1 MIVVNRDG
9 SEHAALEAFKRGAAD
24 CVVAGEEFADVLP
37 VVALEQIQRWR
48 AARDQGVAERR
59 IRDLESYNQN
69 IIQNLNSALL
79 VVDLDGKIAF
89 SNPPAEEIL
98 GESAEALRGRLI
110 WPWFE
115 GIPRDEIHVARTLET
130 GERFKGLES
139 TLTRADGTAVPIGIS
154 SAPVFDSAGTKLGA
168 VAVFSDLTEIKLLQ
182 RKVLQT
188 EKMASIGQL
197 AAGVAHEI
205 NNPMGFIHAN
215 LFQMSEYL
223 TDLHRVWDEV
233 VALQAAVAGGDP
245 ADIRRSSGDL
255 AVASKKVDV
264 DFVLS
269 DFAKAIRE
277 SQEGSER
284 IRHIVNDLRNF
295 SHRDS
300 EYPVLADVNQ
310 FLDSTAGIV
319 WPMMK
324 HLVVL
329 EKEYRD
335 LPSVL
340 LLSDAAPAGVHEFAG
355 QRLSGDRGANRGQRR
370 NRGNLVANGT
380 QGGRRGDHREGHRG
394 RDPGRESGPDLRSVL
409 YHQEGGDGHG
419 AGSFDLFQH
428 RRAARRQSRGR
439 KPARC
444 RDCVHGMASRRGI
457 RGGRRVTADV
467 AKQRPTLLI
476 VDDEAQILSALE
488 RSLRREDYEIVAVE
502 SAAAALRILGERCVD
517 AILSDQKMPGMSGV
531 QLLARAA
538 EMRPDIVRM
547 LITGWVNEIPLERL
561 EEVGICALVT
571 KPWDDAKLK
580 ATLRAV
586 MGVAQV
592 SSSPEDGLDTPDQS
606 SDYSLRR

>member
-1 MIVVNRDG
+1 MKRAGAGVQIIVVRPVDSKAPDPTLALRRLGPDARVEILHSAAACRARCRDGSVDLIIAESALGAECWILLEEFGPVGPPVIVVNRDRA
-9 SEHAALEAFKRGAAD
+9 EHAALEAFKRGAAD

-79 VVDLDGKIAF
+79 VVDLEGRIVF

-110 WPWFE
+110 WPWFA
-115 GIPRDEIHVARTLET
+115 GIPRDKIHVARTLET
-130 GERFKGLES
+130 GARFKGLES

-154 SAPVFDSAGTKLGA
+154 SAPVSDSAGNKLGA

-215 LFQMSEYL
+215 LFQMAEYL
-223 TDLHRVWDEV
+223 TDLNRVWDEV
-233 VALQAAVAGGDP
+233 GALQAAVAGGDL
-245 ADIRRSSGDL
+245 ADIQRRSGDL
-255 AVASKKVDV
+255 AAVSKEVNV
-264 DFVLS
+264 EFVLP

-295 SHRDS
+295 SHRES
-300 EYPVLADVNQ
+300 EHPVLADVNR

-329 EKEYRD
+329 EKEYRE
-335 LPSVL
+335 LPRVNCYPMQLQQVFMNL
-340 LLSDAAPAGVHEFAG
+340 LVNAYQAIEERIGG
-355 QRLSGDRGANRGQRR
+355 SGDTGTIWLRTEPRAGGVAIIVRDTGVGIAAENLDRIFDPFFTTKKVGMGTGLGLSTCFNIVERHG
-370 NRGNLVANGT
+370 GNLVAES
-380 QGGRRGDHREGHRG
+380 R
-394 RDPGRESGPDLRSVL
+394 PGVETVFTVWLP
-409 YHQEGGDGHG
+409 G
-419 AGSFDLFQH
+419 AEPE
-428 RRAARRQSRGR
+428 R
-439 KPARC
+439 PA
-444 RDCVHGMASRRGI
+444 
-457 RGGRRVTADV
+457 
-467 AKQRPTLLI
+467 
-476 VDDEAQILSALE
+476 
-488 RSLRREDYEIVAVE
+488 
-502 SAAAALRILGERCVD
+502 
-517 AILSDQKMPGMSGV
+517 
-531 QLLARAA
+531 
-538 EMRPDIVRM
+538 
-547 LITGWVNEIPLERL
+547 N
-561 EEVGICALVT
+561 
-571 KPWDDAKLK
+571 
-580 ATLRAV
+580 
-586 MGVAQV
+586 
-592 SSSPEDGLDTPDQS
+592 
-606 SDYSLRR
+606 

>member
-1 MIVVNRDG
+1 VSRVKRVGAEVQIIVMRPVESTVPDLTLALRRLGPDARIEILNSAAACRARCRDGSVDLIVAEAALGAECWKLLEEFGSDGPPVIVVNLDG
-9 SEHAALEAFKRGAAD
+9 SEYTALEAFKRGAAD

-48 AARDQGVAERR
+48 AARDHAVAERR

-79 VVDLDGKIAF
+79 VVDLEGRIAF

-98 GESAEALRGRLI
+98 GESAEALRGRPI
-110 WPWFE
+110 WPWFA

-154 SAPVFDSAGTKLGA
+154 SAPVSDAAGNKLGA

-215 LFQMSEYL
+215 LFQMAEYL
-223 TDLHRVWDEV
+223 TDLRRVWDEV
-233 VALQAAVAGGDP
+233 GALQAAVAGGDHT
-245 ADIRRSSGDL
+245 DIQQRSNEL
-255 AVASKKVDV
+255 AAASKEVNV

-300 EYPVLADVNQ
+300 EHPVLADVNQ

-335 LPSVL
+335 LPRVYCYPMQLQQVFMNL
-340 LLSDAAPAGVHEFAG
+340 LVNAYQAIEERIGDSGETGAIWLRTEPRAGGVAIIVKDTGVGITAENLDRIFDPFFTTKKVGMGTGLGLSTCFNIVERHGG
-355 QRLSGDRGANRGQRR
+355 S
-370 NRGNLVANGT
+370 LVAES
-380 QGGRRGDHREGHRG
+380 Q
-394 RDPGRESGPDLRSVL
+394 PGVETAFTVWLP
-409 YHQEGGDGHG
+409 G
-419 AGSFDLFQH
+419 ADS
-428 RRAARRQSRGR
+428 
-439 KPARC
+439 
-444 RDCVHGMASRRGI
+444 
-457 RGGRRVTADV
+457 
-467 AKQRPTLLI
+467 
-476 VDDEAQILSALE
+476 
-488 RSLRREDYEIVAVE
+488 
-502 SAAAALRILGERCVD
+502 ERCAD
-517 AILSDQKMPGMSGV
+517 
-531 QLLARAA
+531 
-538 EMRPDIVRM
+538 
-547 LITGWVNEIPLERL
+547 
-561 EEVGICALVT
+561 
-571 KPWDDAKLK
+571 
-580 ATLRAV
+580 
-586 MGVAQV
+586 
-592 SSSPEDGLDTPDQS
+592 
-606 SDYSLRR
+606 

>member
-1 MIVVNRDG
+1 VSHVKRAGAKVEIVVVRRVDSTTEDPVSALRRLGPDAQVETLQTAAACRARCRDGSIDLIVADAALGDECWKLLEEAGPVGPPVIVVNHDK
-9 SEHAALEAFKRGAAD
+9 SEYAALEAFKRGAAD

-79 VVDLDGKIAF
+79 VVDLDGRIVF

-98 GESAEALRGRLI
+98 GESAEAIRGRPI

-115 GIPRDEIHVARTLET
+115 GIPRAEIHVARTLET
-130 GERFKGLES
+130 GERFKGFES
-139 TLTRADGTAVPIGIS
+139 TLTRADGTPVPIGIS
-154 SAPVFDSAGTKLGA
+154 SAPVSDGAGNKLGA

-215 LFQMSEYL
+215 LFQMAEYL
-223 TDLHRVWDEV
+223 TDLHRVWDGV
-233 VALQAAVAGGDP
+233 GVLQTAAVAGDL
-245 ADIRRSSGDL
+245 DEIQRSSNEL
-255 AVASKKVDV
+255 AAVSKELNI

-300 EYPVLADVNQ
+300 EHPALADVNQ

-324 HLVVL
+324 HIVVL
-329 EKEYRD
+329 EKEYRN
-335 LPSVL
+335 LPKVHCYPMQLQQVFMNLMVNAYQAIEQRIGESGEAGTIWLKTEPRAGGVAIVVRDTGVGIAPENL
-340 LLSDAAPAGVHEFAG
+340 DRIFDPFFTTKKVGMGTGLGLSTCFNIIERHGG
-355 QRLSGDRGANRGQRR
+355 S
-370 NRGNLVANGT
+370 LVA
-380 QGGRRGDHREGHRG
+380 ESE
-394 RDPGRESGPDLRSVL
+394 PG
-409 YHQEGGDGHG
+409 
-419 AGSFDLFQH
+419 
-428 RRAARRQSRGR
+428 
-439 KPARC
+439 
-444 RDCVHGMASRRGI
+444 
-457 RGGRRVTADV
+457 
-467 AKQRPTLLI
+467 
-476 VDDEAQILSALE
+476 
-488 RSLRREDYEIVAVE
+488 VE
-502 SAAAALRILGERCVD
+502 TVFTVWL
-517 AILSDQKMPGMSGV
+517 P
-531 QLLARAA
+531 AA
-538 EMRPDIVRM
+538 EPD
-547 LITGWVNEIPLERL
+547 G
-561 EEVGICALVT
+561 AA
-571 KPWDDAKLK
+571 D
-580 ATLRAV
+580 
-586 MGVAQV
+586 
-592 SSSPEDGLDTPDQS
+592 
-606 SDYSLRR
+606 

>member
-1 MIVVNRDG
+1 VKRAGAEIQIIAARPVESTAPDPISALRRLGPDARVEILHSAAACRARCRDGSVDLIVAESALGAECWKLLEEFGSDGPPVIVVNLDG
-9 SEHAALEAFKRGAAD
+9 SEYTALEAFKRGAAD

-48 AARDQGVAERR
+48 AARDHAVAERR

-79 VVDLDGKIAF
+79 VVDLDGKIVF

-98 GESAEALRGRLI
+98 GETADALRGRLI
-110 WPWFE
+110 WPWFA
-115 GIPRDEIHVARTLET
+115 GIPREEIHVARTLET

-154 SAPVFDSAGTKLGA
+154 SAPVSDAAGNKLGA

-215 LFQMSEYL
+215 LFQMAEYL
-223 TDLHRVWDEV
+223 ADLRGAWDEV
-233 VALQAAVAGGDP
+233 DALQAAVADGDL
-245 ADIRRSSGDL
+245 ADIRRCSNKL
-255 AVASKKVDV
+255 AAASKELDV

-300 EYPVLADVNQ
+300 EHPVLADVNQ
-310 FLDSTAGIV
+310 FLDSTASIV

-329 EKEYRD
+329 EKEYRE
-335 LPSVL
+335 LPRVHCYPMQLQQVFMNL
-340 LLSDAAPAGVHEFAG
+340 LVNAYQAVEERIGDSGETGTIWLRTEPREGGVAIVVTDTGVGIAAENLGRIFDPFFTTKKVGMGTGLGLSTCFNIVERHG
-355 QRLSGDRGANRGQRR
+355 
-370 NRGNLVANGT
+370 GNLVAESQPGVET
-380 QGGRRGDHREGHRG
+380 SFTVWLPGADTERG
-394 RDPGRESGPDLRSVL
+394 
-409 YHQEGGDGHG
+409 
-419 AGSFDLFQH
+419 
-428 RRAARRQSRGR
+428 
-439 KPARC
+439 
-444 RDCVHGMASRRGI
+444 
-457 RGGRRVTADV
+457 AD
-467 AKQRPTLLI
+467 
-476 VDDEAQILSALE
+476 
-488 RSLRREDYEIVAVE
+488 
-502 SAAAALRILGERCVD
+502 
-517 AILSDQKMPGMSGV
+517 
-531 QLLARAA
+531 
-538 EMRPDIVRM
+538 
-547 LITGWVNEIPLERL
+547 
-561 EEVGICALVT
+561 
-571 KPWDDAKLK
+571 
-580 ATLRAV
+580 
-586 MGVAQV
+586 
-592 SSSPEDGLDTPDQS
+592 
-606 SDYSLRR
+606 

>member
-1 MIVVNRDG
+1 VSRVKRAGAEVQIIVARPDESTTPDPTLALRRLGPDARVEILRSTAACRARCRDGSVDLIVAEAALGAECWKLLEEFGPEGPPVIVVNSDG

-79 VVDLDGKIAF
+79 VVDLDGKIVF

-98 GESAEALRGRLI
+98 GESAEALRGRPI
-110 WPWFE
+110 WPWFA

-130 GERFKGLES
+130 GERFKGFES

-154 SAPVFDSAGTKLGA
+154 SAPVFDSAGNKLGA

-245 ADIRRSSGDL
+245 ADIQRSSGDL

-335 LPSVL
+335 LPSVYCYPMQLQQVFMNL
-340 LLSDAAPAGVHEFAG
+340 LVNAYQAVEERIGDSGETGTIWLRTEPRAGGVAIIVKDTGVGIPAENLDRIFDPFFTTKKVGMGTGLGLSTCFNIVERHGG
-355 QRLSGDRGANRGQRR
+355 S
-370 NRGNLVANGT
+370 LVA
-380 QGGRRGDHREGHRG
+380 ESE
-394 RDPGRESGPDLRSVL
+394 PGVETAFTVWLPGAEA
-409 YHQEGGDGHG
+409 EGG
-419 AGSFDLFQH
+419 
-428 RRAARRQSRGR
+428 
-439 KPARC
+439 
-444 RDCVHGMASRRGI
+444 
-457 RGGRRVTADV
+457 
-467 AKQRPTLLI
+467 
-476 VDDEAQILSALE
+476 
-488 RSLRREDYEIVAVE
+488 
-502 SAAAALRILGERCVD
+502 
-517 AILSDQKMPGMSGV
+517 
-531 QLLARAA
+531 A
-538 EMRPDIVRM
+538 E
-547 LITGWVNEIPLERL
+547 
-561 EEVGICALVT
+561 
-571 KPWDDAKLK
+571 
-580 ATLRAV
+580 
-586 MGVAQV
+586 
-592 SSSPEDGLDTPDQS
+592 
-606 SDYSLRR
+606 

>member
-1 MIVVNRDG
+1 VSFVKRAGAEIQIIAARPVESTAPDPISALRRLGPDARVEILHSAAACRARCRDGSVDLIIAESALGDECWKLLEEFGSDGPPVIVVNLDG
-9 SEHAALEAFKRGAAD
+9 SEYTALEAFKRGAAD

-48 AARDQGVAERR
+48 AARDHALAERR

-79 VVDLDGKIAF
+79 VVDLDGKIVF

-98 GESAEALRGRLI
+98 GETADALRGRLI
-110 WPWFE
+110 WPWFA

-154 SAPVFDSAGTKLGA
+154 SAPVSDAAGNKLGA

-215 LFQMSEYL
+215 LFQMAEYL
-223 TDLHRVWDEV
+223 ADLRGAWDEV
-233 VALQAAVAGGDP
+233 DALQAAVADGDL
-245 ADIRRSSGDL
+245 ADIRRCSNKL
-255 AVASKKVDV
+255 AAASKELDV
-264 DFVLS
+264 EFVLS

-300 EYPVLADVNQ
+300 EHPVLADVNH
-310 FLDSTAGIV
+310 FLESTASIV

-329 EKEYRD
+329 EKEYRE
-335 LPSVL
+335 LPRVHCYPMQLQQVFMNL
-340 LLSDAAPAGVHEFAG
+340 LVNAYQAVEERIGDSGETGTIWLRTEPREGGVAIIVTDTGVGIAAENLGRIFDPFFTTKKVGMGTGLGLSTCFNIVERHGG
-355 QRLSGDRGANRGQRR
+355 S
-370 NRGNLVANGT
+370 LVAESELGVET
-380 QGGRRGDHREGHRG
+380 VFTVWL
-394 RDPGRESGPDLRSVL
+394 PGAEP
-409 YHQEGGDGHG
+409 
-419 AGSFDLFQH
+419 
-428 RRAARRQSRGR
+428 
-439 KPARC
+439 
-444 RDCVHGMASRRGI
+444 
-457 RGGRRVTADV
+457 
-467 AKQRPTLLI
+467 
-476 VDDEAQILSALE
+476 
-488 RSLRREDYEIVAVE
+488 
-502 SAAAALRILGERCVD
+502 ERCAD
-517 AILSDQKMPGMSGV
+517 
-531 QLLARAA
+531 
-538 EMRPDIVRM
+538 
-547 LITGWVNEIPLERL
+547 
-561 EEVGICALVT
+561 
-571 KPWDDAKLK
+571 
-580 ATLRAV
+580 
-586 MGVAQV
+586 
-592 SSSPEDGLDTPDQS
+592 
-606 SDYSLRR
+606 

>member
-1 MIVVNRDG
+1 VSFVKRAGAEIQIIAARPVESTAPDPISALRRLGPDARVEILHSAAACRARCRDGSVDLIIAESALGAECWKLLEEFGSDGPPVIVVNLDG
-9 SEHAALEAFKRGAAD
+9 SEYTALEAFKRGAAD

-48 AARDQGVAERR
+48 AARDHAVAERR

-79 VVDLDGKIAF
+79 VVDLDGKIVF

-98 GESAEALRGRLI
+98 GETADALRGRLI
-110 WPWFE
+110 WPWFA

-154 SAPVFDSAGTKLGA
+154 SAPVSDAAGNKLGA

-215 LFQMSEYL
+215 LFQMAEYL
-223 TDLHRVWDEV
+223 ADLRGAWDEV
-233 VALQAAVAGGDP
+233 DALQAAVADGDL
-245 ADIRRSSGDL
+245 ADIRRCSNKL
-255 AVASKKVDV
+255 AAASKELDV
-264 DFVLS
+264 EFVLS

-300 EYPVLADVNQ
+300 EHPVLADVNQ
-310 FLDSTAGIV
+310 FLDSTASIV

-329 EKEYRD
+329 EKEYRE
-335 LPSVL
+335 LPMIHCYPMQLQQVFMNL
-340 LLSDAAPAGVHEFAG
+340 LVNAYQAVEERIGDSGETGTIWLRTEPREGGVAIIVTDTGVGIAAENLGRIFDPFFTTKKVGMGTGLGLSTCFNIVERHG
-355 QRLSGDRGANRGQRR
+355 
-370 NRGNLVANGT
+370 GNLVAESQPGVET
-380 QGGRRGDHREGHRG
+380 SFTVWLPGADTERG
-394 RDPGRESGPDLRSVL
+394 
-409 YHQEGGDGHG
+409 
-419 AGSFDLFQH
+419 
-428 RRAARRQSRGR
+428 
-439 KPARC
+439 
-444 RDCVHGMASRRGI
+444 
-457 RGGRRVTADV
+457 AD
-467 AKQRPTLLI
+467 
-476 VDDEAQILSALE
+476 
-488 RSLRREDYEIVAVE
+488 
-502 SAAAALRILGERCVD
+502 
-517 AILSDQKMPGMSGV
+517 
-531 QLLARAA
+531 
-538 EMRPDIVRM
+538 
-547 LITGWVNEIPLERL
+547 
-561 EEVGICALVT
+561 
-571 KPWDDAKLK
+571 
-580 ATLRAV
+580 
-586 MGVAQV
+586 
-592 SSSPEDGLDTPDQS
+592 
-606 SDYSLRR
+606 

>member
-1 MIVVNRDG
+1 VSRVKRAGAEVQIIVARPAESTTPDPTLALRRLGPDARVETLHSAAACRARCRDGSVDLIVAEAALGAECWKLLEEFGPEGPPVIVVNRDG
-9 SEHAALEAFKRGAAD
+9 SEYAALEAFKRGAAD
-24 CVVAGEEFADVLP
+24 CVVAGDEFADVLP

-79 VVDLDGKIAF
+79 VVDLDGRIVF

-98 GESAEALRGRLI
+98 GESAEALRERPI
-110 WPWFE
+110 WPWFA

-154 SAPVFDSAGTKLGA
+154 SAPVSDAAGNKLGA

-215 LFQMSEYL
+215 LFQMAEYL
-223 TDLHRVWDEV
+223 TDLRRVWDET
-233 VALQAAVAGGDP
+233 VALQAAVAGGDL
-245 ADIRRSSGDL
+245 ADIRSSSGDL
-255 AVASKKVDV
+255 AAAAKQVDV

-300 EYPVLADVNQ
+300 EHPVLADVNE

-324 HLVVL
+324 HLVML

-335 LPSVL
+335 LPRIHCYPMQLQQVFMNL
-340 LLSDAAPAGVHEFAG
+340 LVNAYQAIEERIGDSGETGTIWLRTEPRAGGVAIVVKDTGVGIAAENLDRIFDPFFTTKKVGVGAGLGLSTCFNIVERHGG
-355 QRLSGDRGANRGQRR
+355 S
-370 NRGNLVANGT
+370 LVAES
-380 QGGRRGDHREGHRG
+380 Q
-394 RDPGRESGPDLRSVL
+394 PGVETVFTVWLP
-409 YHQEGGDGHG
+409 G
-419 AGSFDLFQH
+419 ADS
-428 RRAARRQSRGR
+428 
-439 KPARC
+439 
-444 RDCVHGMASRRGI
+444 
-457 RGGRRVTADV
+457 
-467 AKQRPTLLI
+467 
-476 VDDEAQILSALE
+476 
-488 RSLRREDYEIVAVE
+488 
-502 SAAAALRILGERCVD
+502 ERCAD
-517 AILSDQKMPGMSGV
+517 
-531 QLLARAA
+531 
-538 EMRPDIVRM
+538 
-547 LITGWVNEIPLERL
+547 
-561 EEVGICALVT
+561 
-571 KPWDDAKLK
+571 
-580 ATLRAV
+580 
-586 MGVAQV
+586 
-592 SSSPEDGLDTPDQS
+592 
-606 SDYSLRR
+606 